1 MDFDEVDITQCRVCG
16 KLFRT
21 EPHKG
26 LCRECSLELVE
37 AGDIIEAVTDVHQ
50 PLQPGD
56 THRSPLEHIESPE
69 SWDTLALSESP
80 LLGDSLV
87 CVRCNSRPTIQDSD
101 FCLRCQVALF
111 SDLGDAATELFSG
124 SGFLDEPERMSSGLS
139 SAVEEKRE
147 RAPTRRMNPVTVG
160 RLKT

>member
-1 MDFDEVDITQCRVCG
+1 MDLDEFDITQCRVCG

-26 LCRECSLELVE
+26 LCRECSLELAE
-37 AGDIIEAVTDVHQ
+37 AGEIIEAVNDVHE
-50 PLQPGD
+50 PLHSGN
-56 THRSPLEHIESPE
+56 THRGPLDDIDPQDT
-69 SWDTLALSESP
+69 WDTFELP
-80 LLGDSLV
+80 FLGDSLV

-101 FCLRCQVALF
+101 FCLRCQVALS

-124 SGFLDEPERMSSGLS
+124 SGFLDKGKRATSGLS
-139 SAVEEKRE
+139 SAVQEKRD